1 MGNTVTEDLKQSLG
15 IRKSRKQDEGLWVHA
30 RSIRRLRLFVERLVV
45 ITRAE
50 QRAAAV
56 LREGVGGRR
65 GLDVVRREVP
75 VRV

>member
-1 MGNTVTEDLKQSLG
+1 MGSTVTEDLKQSFG
-15 IRKSRKQDEGLWVHA
+15 IRKSGKQDQGLWGYA

-45 ITRAE
+45 VTRAE

-65 GLDVVRREVP
+65 GIDVVRREVP